1 MEKTTAALPRLLS
14 VDEVSRQTGIPRQRL
29 YELVRADAIPHVR
42 LGRSVRFE
50 AVRLHLWLES
60 GGTNTDIPIR
70 EAQ

>member
-1 MEKTTAALPRLLS
+1 
-14 VDEVSRQTGIPRQRL
+14 VSRQTGIPRQRL